1 MTDAAEPKRST
12 WAALAVFLE
21 RRALIMLVLGFAA
34 GLPNLLVYDT
44 LSAWMRQAK
53 VPLDIITL
61 MSLVTITYAI
71 KFLWAPV
78 VDRVK
83 IPVLHQMLGKRRS
96 WMLLAQIGVALG
108 ILAIAANAPIVTAA
122 VAAGDA
128 AAQPDPNL
136 N

>member
-1 MTDAAEPKRST
+1 MTEANAAPKRST

-21 RRALIMLVLGFAA
+21 RRSLVMLALGFAA

-44 LSAWMRQAK
+44 LSVWMRQAK
-53 VPLDIITL
+53 VPLDVITL

-83 IPVLHQMLGKRRS
+83 VPVLHQMFGKRRA
-96 WMLLAQIGVALG
+96 WMLLAQAGVV
-108 ILAIAANAPIVTAA
+108 LADR
-122 VAAGDA
+122 GRGG
-128 AAQPDPNL
+128 
-136 N
+136 